1 VQSLGN
7 GTAFSALAPSQRPA
21 VAAHRSRNVRNQNP
35 RTFATANIQC
45 ILTANSALLIEFEI
59 IELEMAPEVEI
70 VED

>member
-1 VQSLGN
+1 MKICSNMGREVEGVTSHPDR
-7 GTAFSALAPSQRPA
+7 AIAA
-21 VAAHRSRNVRNQNP
+21 VA
-35 RTFATANIQC
+35 QC